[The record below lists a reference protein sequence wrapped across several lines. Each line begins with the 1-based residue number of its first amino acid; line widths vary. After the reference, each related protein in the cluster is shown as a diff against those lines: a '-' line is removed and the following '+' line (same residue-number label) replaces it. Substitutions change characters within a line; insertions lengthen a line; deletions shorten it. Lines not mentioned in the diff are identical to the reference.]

1 MYDRA
6 VPRTKQPPSLGLPER
21 VRRTRQRTAVLA
33 AIERAGGSFTLV
45 DLYDSAR
52 ETVPHLGLATV
63 YRTVELLRREGL
75 VRPVSTDMTT
85 AGRPEYMRCHP
96 GHHHHLVCTTC
107 GAVVETDLC
116 AAPADEELR
125 KRYGFVA
132 EGHTVDFYGT
142 CGSCA

>member
-1 MYDRA
+1 
-6 VPRTKQPPSLGLPER
+6 VPKTKAAPPLGLPGR
-21 VRRTRQRTAVLA
+21 VRLTPQRRAVLG

-52 ETVPHLGLATV
+52 ETVPQLGLATV

-75 VRPVSTDMTT
+75 VRPVSGDV
-85 AGRPEYMRCHP
+85 AGGGRPEYMRCRP

-107 GAVVETDLC
+107 GAVEETDLC

-125 KRYGFVA
+125 RRYGFVA
-132 EGHTVDFYGT
+132 EGHTVDFFGT
-142 CGSCA
+142 CGSCS